1 MDVTRSL
8 VVILIA
14 ATAQTT
20 EVTPASTAATKPVP
34 STASPVVLPLM
45 FEATPDGKYHARS
58 RGYTVEVGPSGAAIS
73 LTRGEALPPTRVRVS
88 FAGAR
93 IGVLSPEQQLTT
105 TVNYLKGRP
114 GHWRTSLPTYG
125 RVRAHQPYP
134 GIDAVFYGNDRHLE
148 YDFVVAAGASA
159 DAIAMRFEGA
169 DAVSRRA
176 SGDLVIAAG
185 GRELTQHAPT
195 AYQEINGR
203 RVMVDAAYQVEG
215 MTARIVLGRYDHAL
229 PLVIDPVVSYS
240 TYWGGTGS
248 DVARGAVTDSA
259 GYLYVVGSAQDDDF
273 LLPSN
278 RPHGGPGQYGNARDA
293 YVVKIS
299 PDGTPIWMTFLG
311 GAEDDYATD
320 VAIGTAGDL
329 FITGG
334 TSSTDFPA
342 TPGAYDS
349 VGHNAPMEGRV
360 PGDAFVV
367 RLSPDG
373 ATIRYATYLGG
384 GQFWGGDSAA
394 AIAVDA
400 QGRAHV
406 VGDTGTADFPVT
418 IAASRKYTPDYYNRE
433 AFVAKFS
440 ADGSR
445 LEFSRLLSGAD
456 YETATDILL
465 DENGGIFVVGSTS
478 STDFPVLNAVQPT
491 KFGPNGHEGE
501 EGRDGF
507 LTHLW
512 TDGSIVYS
520 TFLGGPGED
529 DLFTIAR
536 GLYDRLYVAGATN
549 SDGLPGSFVARPGA
563 RANDGNRDGMVM
575 HLAPNASVIFR
586 TQYVGGSKDDF
597 VSSLAVD
604 PAKSL
609 WLAGTTY
616 SPDITPYLGASP
628 AQSTHGGLADIFA
641 GKWSADLG
649 GIEYGTLLGGTGYDV
664 GYGVAVDQN
673 GNAYVV
679 GTAQSDNYPVQN
691 AAQPA
696 IAPATASYDR
706 YDGVITKFGCS
717 VTVFGTSQ
725 SAPSDAGAGSVS
737 IHVESGCRAVAA
749 SSQPWLRVTN
759 VDADSVDYAFDANT
773 GTSSRSATIN
783 ISGTGVTVTQA
794 AASTAPPPGN
804 LEIVLSPGF
813 AEVIRGTWRSQPHES
828 GGTINDLLQ
837 VDAGAAKINTALA
850 NPENYF
856 ELTFNAAAGRPYR
869 LWIRGKGQNDYWAN
883 DSVHVQFSDS
893 VDDRGG
899 ALYRIGTSSATSVN
913 LEECGGCGLSGWGWE
928 DNGWGARALLGPTI
942 QFAVTGPHT
951 IRIQQR
957 EDGFQIHQIVLS
969 AERYLNASPGLP
981 KNDTTTLAFT
991 NLPEQDP
998 PPPPANDPNEVVLYG
1013 ASFSRVGNWVVRPD
1027 DTAAGGSRLWNPN
1040 ANAPKVTTPL
1050 ATPTDYTEAT
1060 FNAEAGKPYR
1070 LWLRMKAE
1078 SDYWGN
1084 DSVWVQFSGSVNEAG
1099 TAINR
1104 LGTSNGTWVSLEEC
1118 SGCAI
1123 DGWGWQDDGYG
1134 STGKLGTVV
1143 YFATSGPQTIR
1154 IQRREDGVSI
1164 DQVVI
1169 SAGNYLNAAPG
1180 SATRDATIVPE

>member
-1 MDVTRSL
+1 MCVPRSIVVT
-8 VVILIA
+8 LIA
-14 ATAQTT
+14 AVALTAD
-20 EVTPASTAATKPVP
+20 VTSTSTAAKKAGASTAR
-34 STASPVVLPLM
+34 PVVLPLL
-45 FEATPDGKYHARS
+45 FESTPDGKYRARS
-58 RGYTVEVGPSGAAIS
+58 VGYTVEVGSSGVAIS
-73 LTRGEALPPTRVRVS
+73 LPRGAALQPADIRIS
-88 FAGAR
+88 FPGAR
-93 IGVLSPEQQLTT
+93 AGSLSPEQQLTT

-114 GHWRTSLPTYG
+114 EHWRTALPTYG
-125 RVRAHQPYP
+125 RVRIRQPYP

-159 DAIAMRFEGA
+159 EAIAMTFEGA
-169 DAVSRRA
+169 DAVSRSA

-185 GRELTQHAPT
+185 GRELTQHAPV

-203 RVMVDAAYQVEG
+203 RVMVDAAYLVDG
-215 MTARIVLGRYDHAL
+215 VTARLALGDYDHAL

-240 TYWGGTGS
+240 TYWGGS
-248 DVARGAVTDSA
+248 DSDMARGAVTDAAGCLYVA
-259 GYLYVVGSAQDDDF
+259 GYAQNGDF

-278 RPHGGPGQYGNARDA
+278 RPHGGHGQYGQARDA
-293 YVVKIS
+293 YVVKFS
-299 PDGTPIWMTFLG
+299 PDGTPVWMTFLG

-320 VAIGTAGDL
+320 IAVGPGGDL

-349 VGHNAPMEGRV
+349 VGHNAPLAGRE

-367 RLSPDG
+367 RLSADG
-373 ATIRYATYLGG
+373 TTIRYATYLGG

-406 VGDTGTADFPVT
+406 VGETGTADFPVT

-456 YETATDILL
+456 YETATDVLL
-465 DENGGIFVVGSTS
+465 DQNGGIFVVGTTS

-491 KFGPNGHEGE
+491 KFGPNGHEGD

-529 DLFTIAR
+529 DLFAVAR
-536 GLYDRLYVAGATN
+536 GLYDRLYVAGATT

-563 RANDGNRDGMVM
+563 GANDGNWDGMVM

-586 TQYVGGSKDDF
+586 TQYVGGSEDDF
-597 VSSLAVD
+597 VASLAVD
-604 PAKSL
+604 PAKNL
-609 WLAGTTY
+609 WLAGSTY

-628 AQSTHGGLADIFA
+628 AQSTHGGLSDVFT
-641 GKWSADLG
+641 GKWSADLS
-649 GIEYGTLLGGTGYDV
+649 GIDYGTLLGGAGYDY
-664 GYGVAVDQN
+664 GYGVAVDPN

-679 GTAQSDNYPVQN
+679 GTSQSEDYPVQN
-691 AAQPA
+691 ARQPA
-696 IAPATASYDR
+696 LAPATAPYYR
-706 YDGVITKFGCS
+706 YDGVITRFGCS
-717 VTVFGTSQ
+717 ITVFGTSQ
-725 SAPSDAGAGSVS
+725 SAPADAGAGSVS
-737 IHVESGCRAVAA
+737 IYVESGCRALAA
-749 SSQPWLRVTN
+749 SSQPWLRVTG
-759 VDADSVDYAFDANT
+759 VDADSVEYAFDANT
-773 GTSSRSATIN
+773 SSSSRSATID

-794 AASTAPPPGN
+794 AASTPPPGSD

-813 AEVIRGTWRSQPHES
+813 APVIRGTWRSQPHDA

-837 VDAGAAKINTALA
+837 VDMGAAKINTPFAD
-850 NPENYF
+850 PGNYF
-856 ELTFNAAAGRPYR
+856 ELTFNAVAGRPYR
-869 LWIRGKGQNDYWAN
+869 LWLRGKGQNDYWAN

-893 VDDRGG
+893 VDDSGN
-899 ALYRIGTSSATSVN
+899 AVYRIGTTSATSVN

-928 DNGWGARALLGPTI
+928 DNGWGAPGVLGPAIRFAASGI
-942 QFAVTGPHT
+942 QT

-991 NLPEQDP
+991 NVPP
-998 PPPPANDPNEVVLYG
+998 GTPPPPANDPDEVVLYG
-1013 ASFSRVGNWVVRPD
+1013 ASFSGVGNWVVRSD
-1027 DTAAGGSRLWNPN
+1027 ATAAGGSRLWNPN
-1040 ANAPKVTTPL
+1040 ANAPKVTAAL
-1050 ATPTDYTEAT
+1050 ATPSDYTEAT
-1060 FNAEAGKPYR
+1060 FNADAGKPYR
-1070 LWLRMKAE
+1070 VWLRMQAE
-1078 SDYWGN
+1078 NNYWGN
-1084 DSVWVQFSGSVNEAG
+1084 DSVWVQFSGSVNGSG

-1104 LGTSNGTWVSLEEC
+1104 IGTSNGTWISLEEC

-1134 STGKLGTVV
+1134 ATGKLGTVV

-1154 IQRREDGVSI
+1154 IQRREDGVAI

-1169 SAGNYLNAAPG
+1169 SAGTYLNAAPG
-1180 SATRDATIVPE
+1180 SATRDATIVPK